1 MVADTRFSIDTT
13 DSNITNKS
21 YITANYEDALD
32 EQLAE
37 GQQTGALNMIDHE
50 IAKQSENV
58 DMIERSKQIRKQH
71 ELMALKHKLIKLQAR
86 KQQAAKPQG
95 QHDADTAAQNNHRE
109 LDEKNLENEFVS

>member
-37 GQQTGALNMIDHE
+37 G
-50 IAKQSENV
+50 
-58 DMIERSKQIRKQH
+58 
-71 ELMALKHKLIKLQAR
+71 
-86 KQQAAKPQG
+86 
-95 QHDADTAAQNNHRE
+95 
-109 LDEKNLENEFVS
+109 